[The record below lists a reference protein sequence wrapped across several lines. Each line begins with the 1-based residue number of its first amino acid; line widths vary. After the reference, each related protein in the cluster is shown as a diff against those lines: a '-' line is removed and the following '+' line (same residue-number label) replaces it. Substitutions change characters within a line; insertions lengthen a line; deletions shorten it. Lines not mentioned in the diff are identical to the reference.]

1 MSNFIL
7 RILTSISL
15 LTILFLSYLNKFFFL
30 VLIILISLQSIY
42 ELTNIIGKIKLFKKN
57 RFYLKIITY
66 LYFLIV
72 SVFLF
77 INFDDHKNIIFYF
90 ILICVATDIG
100 GFIFGKLFKGIKL
113 TPISP
118 KKTYS
123 GLYGSFILSFIVMYL
138 VKDVLNLNIIHLLI
152 YTFSVSLLSQIGDI
166 FFSYLKRLAKI
177 KDSGTLLPGHGGII
191 DRVDGII
198 ISVPINILI
207 YILSL

>member
-1 MSNFIL
+1 M
-7 RILTSISL
+7 
-15 LTILFLSYLNKFFFL
+15 
-30 VLIILISLQSIY
+30 IILLSLQSIY
-42 ELTNIIGKIKLFKKN
+42 ELTNIIGKIKQFKKN

-66 LYFLIV
+66 SYFSIV
-72 SVFLF
+72 SAFLF
-77 INFDDHKNIIFYF
+77 INFDDHKNVIFYF

-100 GFIFGKLFKGIKL
+100 GFIFGKFFKGIKL

-123 GLYGSFILSFIVMYL
+123 GLYGSFVLSFIVMYL
-138 VKDVLNLNIIHLLI
+138 MKDVLNFIHLLI

-177 KDSGTLLPGHGGII
+177 KDSGSLLPGHGGII

-207 YILSL
+207 YISSL